1 MPPYGALVEPGIN
14 IISDLGKIGKYTAET
29 NTVAKNAAK
38 VGNVAET
45 AHVAEVA
52 ASTRPVTQVLHPAAS
67 TAQIAASNAS
77 GIGRGIAAVSVGGGA
92 TYGIVKGVN
101 RADQMVASLP
111 HAIEHVGEN
120 FGRTLENIE
129 SGLVREMHA
138 LEAGAAQALGAPVS
152 SILQVVVAV
161 GVVVGV
167 VYVTYKIVD

>member
-1 MPPYGALVEPGIN
+1 MSSTILT
-14 IISDLGKIGKYTAET
+14 SLGKLAT
-29 NTVAKNAAK
+29 NAAKTSTVAKNSAK
-38 VGNVAET
+38 VGNVAKT
-45 AHVAEVA
+45 ANLAEVA

-77 GIGRGIAAVSVGGGA
+77 GIGRGIAAASVGGGA

-111 HAIEHVGEN
+111 HAIEHVGEK
-120 FGRTLENIE
+120 FGRTLEDIE

-167 VYVTYKIVD
+167 VYVTYKIMD

>member
-1 MPPYGALVEPGIN
+1 MSKSTILT
-14 IISDLGKIGKYTAET
+14 SLGKLAT
-29 NTVAKNAAK
+29 NAAKTSTVAENAAK

-45 AHVAEVA
+45 ANLAEVA
-52 ASTRPVTQVLHPAAS
+52 GSTRPVTQVLHPAAS

-77 GIGRGIAAVSVGGGA
+77 GIGRGVAAASVGGGA

-111 HAIEHVGEN
+111 HAIEHVGEK
-120 FGRTLENIE
+120 FGRTLEDIE

>member
-1 MPPYGALVEPGIN
+1 MPGSSTILT
-14 IISDLGKIGKYTAET
+14 SLGKLAT
-29 NTVAKNAAK
+29 NAAKTSTVAKNSAK
-38 VGNVAET
+38 VGNVAKT
-45 AHVAEVA
+45 ANLAEVA

-77 GIGRGIAAVSVGGGA
+77 GIGRGIAAASVGGGA

-111 HAIEHVGEN
+111 HAIEHVGEK
-120 FGRTLENIE
+120 FGRTLEDIE

-152 SILQVVVAV
+152 SILQIVVAV

-167 VYVTYKIVD
+167 VYVTYKIID

>member
-1 MPPYGALVEPGIN
+1 MSSTILT
-14 IISDLGKIGKYTAET
+14 SLGKLAT
-29 NTVAKNAAK
+29 NAAKTSTVAKNSAK
-38 VGNVAET
+38 VGNVAKT
-45 AHVAEVA
+45 ANLAEVA

-77 GIGRGIAAVSVGGGA
+77 GIGRGIAAASVGGGA

-111 HAIEHVGEN
+111 HAIEHVGEK
-120 FGRTLENIE
+120 FGRTLEDIE

-138 LEAGAAQALGAPVS
+138 LEAGAAQALGGPVS
-152 SILQVVVAV
+152 SILQIVVAV

-167 VYVTYKIVD
+167 VYVTYKIID

>member
-1 MPPYGALVEPGIN
+1 MPGSSTILT
-14 IISDLGKIGKYTAET
+14 SLGKLAT
-29 NTVAKNAAK
+29 NAAKTSTVAKNSAK
-38 VGNVAET
+38 VGNVAKT
-45 AHVAEVA
+45 ANLAEVA

-111 HAIEHVGEN
+111 HAIEHVGEK
-120 FGRTLENIE
+120 FGRTLEDIE

>member
-1 MPPYGALVEPGIN
+1 MSSTILT
-14 IISDLGKIGKYTAET
+14 SLGKLAT
-29 NTVAKNAAK
+29 NAAKTSTVAKNSAK
-38 VGNVAET
+38 VGNVAKT
-45 AHVAEVA
+45 ANLAEVA
-52 ASTRPVTQVLHPAAS
+52 GSTRPITQVLHPAAS

-77 GIGRGIAAVSVGGGA
+77 GIGRGIAAASVGGGA

>member
-1 MPPYGALVEPGIN
+1 MPGSSTILT
-14 IISDLGKIGKYTAET
+14 SLGKLAT
-29 NTVAKNAAK
+29 NAAKTSTVAKNSAK
-38 VGNVAET
+38 VGNVAKT
-45 AHVAEVA
+45 ANLAEVA

-111 HAIEHVGEN
+111 HAIEHVGEK
-120 FGRTLENIE
+120 FGRTLEDIE

-152 SILQVVVAV
+152 SILQIVVAV

>member
-1 MPPYGALVEPGIN
+1 MSSTILT
-14 IISDLGKIGKYTAET
+14 SLGKLAT
-29 NTVAKNAAK
+29 NAAKTSTVAKNSAK
-38 VGNVAET
+38 VGNVAKT
-45 AHVAEVA
+45 ANLAEVA
-52 ASTRPVTQVLHPAAS
+52 GSTRPVTQVLHPAAS

-77 GIGRGIAAVSVGGGA
+77 GIGRGIAAASVGGGA

-111 HAIEHVGEN
+111 HAIEHVGEK
-120 FGRTLENIE
+120 FGRTLEDIE

-152 SILQVVVAV
+152 SILQIVVAV

-167 VYVTYKIVD
+167 VYVTYKIID

>member
-1 MPPYGALVEPGIN
+1 MPGSSTILT
-14 IISDLGKIGKYTAET
+14 SLGKLAT
-29 NTVAKNAAK
+29 NAAKTSTVAKNSAK
-38 VGNVAET
+38 VGNVAKT
-45 AHVAEVA
+45 ANLAEVA

-77 GIGRGIAAVSVGGGA
+77 GIGRGIAAASVGGGA

-111 HAIEHVGEN
+111 HAIEHVGEK
-120 FGRTLENIE
+120 FGRTLEDIE